1 MVKKPLWMTI
11 YFLSV
16 CSFLLLAL
24 GCAWAIND
32 ILQPA
37 AAENV
42 KAASKQKETISVP
55 SGGLL
60 LGLGD
65 SLTRGIGDPGGQG
78 YFGIVK
84 TQLTLREKEP
94 VSSVDLAV
102 SGLTSD
108 ELRNQIKQP
117 HVQNLIKSAKW
128 IVMTIGSNDLFQ
140 SSGSLKKIDIEAA
153 EKSRLNYQQNLTDIL
168 MEIRSYNP
176 KATVFVFGIYNPF
189 GDLPEAN
196 LASRLVTA
204 WNSTISQTA
213 LRFDHVIVIP
223 TFDLFA
229 LNPRKYLYSDHF
241 HPNHLGYERMAE
253 RLWQVIQDQPEEWTV
268 DGKTK

>member
-1 MVKKPLWMTI
+1 MVKKSLWNTI

-16 CSFLLLAL
+16 CSFLFLAL
-24 GCAWAIND
+24 GCAWGIRD
-32 ILQPA
+32 ILQPSGS
-37 AAENV
+37 ESV
-42 KAASKQKETISVP
+42 KASSRPNETLPVP
-55 SGGLL
+55 AGGLL

-94 VSSVDLAV
+94 MSSVNLAV

-108 ELRNQIKQP
+108 ELRRQIKQP
-117 HVQNLIKSAKW
+117 HIQNLLKNAKW

-140 SSGSLKKIDIEAA
+140 SSGSLKKIDVAAA
-153 EKSRLNYQQNLTDIL
+153 EKSRLQYQQNLTDIL
-168 MEIRSYNP
+168 TEIRTCNP
-176 KATVFVFGIYNPF
+176 KATVYLFGIYNPF

-204 WNSTISQTA
+204 WNNTISQTA
-213 LRFDHVIVIP
+213 VQFDRVIVIP

-229 LNPRKYLYSDHF
+229 MDPGKYLYSDHF
-241 HPNHLGYERMAE
+241 HPNHLGYERMVE
-253 RLWQVIQDQPEEWTV
+253 RLWQVIQDPPKEETT
-268 DGKTK
+268 DGQTK